1 MTTTATPSRR
11 YLGLTVVPNS
21 DNSGAA
27 PGYRLLW
34 RADCSCGWSTR
45 CAYQSEVRQAIRSH
59 KYQGWP
65 VACTV
70 SS

>member
-1 MTTTATPSRR
+1 METAQAASRR
-11 YLGLTVVPNS
+11 YMGLEIRPNS

-27 PGYRLLW
+27 PGYRLAW

-45 CAYQSEVRQAIRSH
+45 CAYQSEVRKAVRSH

-65 VACTV
+65 VPCTAA
-70 SS
+70 S